1 LHHFGVARLFAG
13 GLVVGANT
21 RSKVDGFTN
30 IEKRIIL
37 AKKAIDA
44 SRCRQALY
52 WLAIDFIQNILHA

>member
-1 LHHFGVARLFAG
+1 VRPYP
-13 GLVVGANT
+13 
-21 RSKVDGFTN
+21 RSEIDGFTN

>member
-1 LHHFGVARLFAG
+1 VARLFAG
-13 GLVVGANT
+13 GLVVRPYP
-21 RSKVDGFTN
+21 RSEIDGFTN

-52 WLAIDFIQNILHA
+52 WLAIDFVLNILHA